1 MGKEISS
8 ALRPAIVFTAL
19 FAVLL
24 GLLYPLAMT
33 GIGQVVF
40 PRQANGS
47 LVEQDGRVVGSEL
60 IGQRFAQPGYFQPR
74 PSAAGGGYDGKAS
87 SGSNLGPTSQAL
99 IDRVRGDAERL
110 RAEGPAG
117 PLPVDIVTASGSGLD
132 PHISPAAALL
142 QVRRVAAARGMPE
155 DQVRGLVERAIERPI
170 GFLGEDR
177 VNVLALNLELDR
189 QASERR

>member
-33 GIGQVVF
+33 GIGQVMF

-60 IGQRFAQPGYFQPR
+60 IGQPFTQPRYFQPR
-74 PSAAGGGYDGKAS
+74 PSAAGDGYDGKAS

-99 IDRVRGDAERL
+99 IDRVRGDSERL
-110 RAEGPAG
+110 RAGGAGG

-142 QVRRVAAARGMPE
+142 QVRRVAAARGLPE
-155 DQVRGLVERAIERPI
+155 DQVRALVERAIERPI

-177 VNVLALNLELDR
+177 VNVLALNLELDQVAR
-189 QASERR
+189 ERR